1 MFSIGFTRP
10 EPAQLRGASL
20 VEFAIVLPLF
30 LLLVIGILTYGIA
43 FATHQAVNYAAQRSA
58 ESVARLDP
66 DLDMSAYGPRATD
79 LVNERLASVLGYFP
93 GDAPSVAAAE
103 SGCDPLEGPESAAAA
118 RLCIDTDIDVPGR
131 RVIVV
136 ELAPTFDSLWPGFP
150 QTGYIPALGPIR
162 ATGRSVVAAGNGGS

>member
-1 MFSIGFTRP
+1 MSRCGNAGR
-10 EPAQLRGASL
+10 EDGASL
-20 VEFAIVLPLF
+20 IEFSLVLPFF
-30 LLLVIGILTYGIA
+30 LLLVVGILTYSIA
-43 FATHQAVNYAAQRSA
+43 FATQQALNYAARRSA
-58 ESVARLDP
+58 ESVTNIDP
-66 DLDMSAYGPRATD
+66 QLDMIAYGERAAG

-93 GDAPSVAAAE
+93 GDPPRVATVETGCGDSDE
-103 SGCDPLEGPESAAAA
+103 SESPPAA
-118 RLCIDTDIDVPGR
+118 RLCIDTDTDVPGR

>member
-1 MFSIGFTRP
+1 MMQAT
-10 EPAQLRGASL
+10 QRGASL
-20 VEFAIVLPLF
+20 IEFALVLPLF

-58 ESVARLDP
+58 ESVTHLDP
-66 DLDMSAYGPRATD
+66 ELDMAAYAARATG

-103 SGCDPLEGPESAAAA
+103 NGCDTAEDSESAAPA
-118 RLCIDTDIDVPGR
+118 RLCIDTDADVPGR